1 MAPMLPA
8 PGSGRMSLTAV
19 MPGCLAALAGEESE
33 AGLPPVDRAV
43 VVLVDGLGS
52 AALRA
57 RAGHAR
63 HLVQGWRKKDVVDVG
78 FPTTTAAS
86 ITSLTTGVRA
96 GEHGL
101 VGYSALDPAHDRVL
115 KLLSGWDARS
125 VPEEWQPVPTAFER
139 ATAAGVPAFVV
150 GAARYAG
157 SGFSRAA
164 LRGAAFVAAESIADR
179 FAATRALLDRTPRAL
194 VYLYVPELDQ
204 AAHAHGWQSDR
215 WLRGL
220 EELDA
225 AAGPFLDRLGPRE
238 GALITADHGIVDV
251 PAESQVL
258 FDRVPELVAGV
269 RHVAGE
275 PRCLHLHLEPGTD
288 ADALADA
295 WRASEGTRAH
305 VATRAEAIAADWYGP
320 LRPGVAE
327 RIGDVV
333 VATRALIAYYDGR
346 PRDQGARRMIGQH
359 GSFSDEERLVPLIR
373 TGAFARA

>member
-43 VVLVDGLGS
+43 VLLVDGLGS
-52 AALRA
+52 AALRS

-63 HLVQGWRKKDVVDVG
+63 HLVQGWRKRDVVDVG

-125 VPEEWQPVPTAFER
+125 VPEQWQPVPTAFER

-150 GAARYAG
+150 GSSRYAG

-164 LRGAAFVAAESIADR
+164 LRGAVFVPAESIADR
-179 FAATRALLDRTPRAL
+179 FAATRALLDREPRAL

-215 WLRGL
+215 WLRIL

-225 AAGPFLDRLGPRE
+225 AAGPFLDRLRPRE

-251 PAESQVL
+251 PAASQVL

-275 PRCLHLHLEPGTD
+275 PRCLHLHLEPGAD
-288 ADALADA
+288 ADALAEA
-295 WRASEGTRAH
+295 WRASEGVRAH
-305 VATRAEAIAADWYGP
+305 VATRAEAVDADWYGP
-320 LRPGVAE
+320 VREGVGA

-346 PRDQGARRMIGQH
+346 PRDQGARRMVGQH

-373 TGAFARA
+373 AGAFARG

>member
-19 MPGCLAALAGEESE
+19 LPGCLAALAGEGSE
-33 AGLPPVDRAV
+33 ASLPPVDRAV

-63 HLVQGWRKKDVVDVG
+63 NLVRDWRKRDLVDVG

-86 ITSLTTGVRA
+86 ITSFTTGVRA

-101 VGYSALDPAHDRVL
+101 VGYSALDPAGDRVL

-125 VPEEWQPVPTAFER
+125 VPEEWQPVPTVFER
-139 ATAAGVPAFVV
+139 AAAQGVAAFAV
-150 GAARYAG
+150 GPARYSG

-164 LRGAAFVAAESIADR
+164 LRGATYVAAESMADR
-179 FAATRALLDRTPRAL
+179 FATTRALLDRTPRAL

-204 AAHAHGWQSDR
+204 AAHSHGWQSER

-225 AAGPFLDRLGPRE
+225 AFGPFRERLGARE
-238 GALITADHGIVDV
+238 GLLVTADHGIVDV

-275 PRCLHLHLEPGTD
+275 PRCLHLHLEPGVD

-295 WRASEGTRAH
+295 WRASEGSRAH
-305 VATRAEAIAADWYGP
+305 VATREEAVAADWYGGV
-320 LRPGVAE
+320 RDGVAP

-333 VATRALIAYYDGR
+333 VAARALIAYYDGR
-346 PRDQGARRMIGQH
+346 PRDQGARRMVGQH

-373 TGAFARA
+373 AGAFARD

>member
-1 MAPMLPA
+1 MLPA

-19 MPGCLAALAGEESE
+19 MPGCLSALVGEESE
-33 AGLPPVDRAV
+33 ARLPPVDRAV
-43 VVLVDGLGS
+43 VVLVDGLGA

-63 HLVQGWRKKDVVDVG
+63 HLVGGWRKRDVVDVG

-86 ITSLTTGVRA
+86 ITSLTTGARA
-96 GEHGL
+96 GAHGL

-125 VPEEWQPVPTAFER
+125 VPEEWQPVPTTFER
-139 ATAAGVPAFVV
+139 AAAAGVPSFAV
-150 GAARYAG
+150 GPARYAG

-164 LRGAAFVAAESIADR
+164 LRGATYVAAESMAER
-179 FAATRALLDRTPRAL
+179 FATTRALMDRSPRAL

-204 AAHAHGWQSDR
+204 AAHAHGWQSER
-215 WLRGL
+215 WLRCL

-225 AAGPFLDRLGPRE
+225 SFGPFRDRLGPRE
-238 GALITADHGIVDV
+238 GALVTADHGIVDV

-275 PRCLHLHLEPGTD
+275 PRCLHLHLEPGAD
-288 ADALADA
+288 ADALAGS
-295 WRASEGTRAH
+295 WRSSEGARAH
-305 VATRAEAIAADWYGP
+305 VATRAEAIAADWFGDV
-320 LRPGVAE
+320 REGVAD

-346 PRDQGARRMIGQH
+346 PRDQGARRMVGQH
-359 GSFSDEERLVPLIR
+359 GSFSDDERLVPLIR
-373 TGAFARA
+373 AGAFARP

>member
-1 MAPMLPA
+1 MLPA

-43 VVLVDGLGS
+43 VVLVDGIGS
-52 AALRA
+52 TALRS

-63 HLVQGWRKKDVVDVG
+63 HLVQRWRKRDVVDVG

-101 VGYSALDPAHDRVL
+101 VGYSALDPAHDRVI

-139 ATAAGVPAFVV
+139 ATAAGVPAYVV
-150 GAARYAG
+150 GSARYAG

-164 LRGAAFVAAESIADR
+164 LRGAAFVPAESIADR
-179 FAATRALLDRTPRAL
+179 FATTRALLDREPRAL

-215 WLRGL
+215 WLRVL

-225 AAGPFLDRLGPRE
+225 AVGPFLDRLRPRE

-275 PRCLHLHLEPGTD
+275 PRCLHLHLEPGAD
-288 ADALADA
+288 ADALAEA
-295 WRASEGTRAH
+295 WRASEGARAH
-305 VATRAEAIAADWYGP
+305 VATRAEAVAADWYGP
-320 LRPGVAE
+320 LRDGVAA
-327 RIGDVV
+327 RVGDVV

-346 PRDQGARRMIGQH
+346 PRDQGARRMVGQH

-373 TGAFARA
+373 AGAFARD